1 MTKLG
6 QFFDLIERH
15 GLKISV
21 TKSQL
26 LYREV
31 LWCGK
36 LLGEYRVRHDPE
48 RLAALSSLPAPSNA
62 AGLQRRLCVANWLRE
77 SVIDY
82 SRVAEPLYEKLNTM
96 LESSGQKKRVAVGIA
111 VTWSQNDMEA
121 YNTFLRSLV
130 QSAQLQHPSSE
141 ATVCLFTDASD
152 AGWAVVV
159 T

>member
-1 MTKLG
+1 M
-6 QFFDLIERH
+6 
-15 GLKISV
+15 
-21 TKSQL
+21 
-26 LYREV
+26 
-31 LWCGK
+31 
-36 LLGEYRVRHDPE
+36 
-48 RLAALSSLPAPSNA
+48 
-62 AGLQRRLCVANWLRE
+62 ANWLRE

-96 LESSGQKKRVAVGIA
+96 LASSGQKKRVAVGIA